1 MTVFNYEEII
11 LKGERVDWH
20 GIEVPKELLTNKV
33 LLAAET
39 LSHEIHLLEGELS
52 DLRGKERETREVTV
66 KLLKNNLQN
75 MPFVFN
81 GDVYLVKKNRLEE
94 QLQKK
99 VEKTTTKKRKT
110 TSKETTPKKTGTKN
124 SDLIFGKNKK

>member
-11 LKGERVDWH
+11 LRGERVDWY
-20 GIEVPKELLTNKV
+20 GIEVPKDLLTNKV

-52 DLRGKERETREVTV
+52 DLRGKERETREVTI
-66 KLLKNNLQN
+66 KLLKKNLQN

-124 SDLIFGKNKK
+124 SNLIFGKK